1 MGFGAG
7 APGTVQLTWLRD
19 IDRWFSAEI
28 VPHERQYTDLAM
40 RLTGHIENARDLVHD
55 AYAQVLTQ
63 DKWRQIDNPR
73 AYVMRTIYNLGLN
86 GIRRSR
92 VVSMQQLADADA
104 ITQIDISPDA
114 FDTFSD
120 REELTRVLKAVETL
134 PPQCRK
140 VVVMRRIEDVPPAE
154 VARRLGLSLSTV
166 EKHLA
171 RGLALLADRLG
182 DPSEASKALKTTR
195 PARMTP
201 FQGLKSRLLNRP

>member
-1 MGFGAG
+1 
-7 APGTVQLTWLRD
+7 
-19 IDRWFSAEI
+19 
-28 VPHERQYTDLAM
+28 M

-55 AYAQVLTQ
+55 AYAQVLSQ

-73 AYVMRTIYNLGLN
+73 AYMMRTIYNIGLN
-86 GIRRSR
+86 GIRRAR

-104 ITQIDISPDA
+104 ISQVDIAPDA

-120 REELTRVLKAVETL
+120 REELARVLKAVETL
-134 PPQCRK
+134 PSQCRK
-140 VVVMRRIEDVPPAE
+140 VVIMRRIEDLPPAE

-171 RGLALLADRLG
+171 RGLTLLADRLSA
-182 DPSEASKALKTTR
+182 PSEVAASSKTTR
-195 PARMTP
+195 LGRMAS